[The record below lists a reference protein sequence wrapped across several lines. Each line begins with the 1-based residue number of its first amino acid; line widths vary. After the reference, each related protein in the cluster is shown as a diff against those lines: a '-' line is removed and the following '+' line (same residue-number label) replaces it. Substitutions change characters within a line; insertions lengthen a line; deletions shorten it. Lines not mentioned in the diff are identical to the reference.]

1 MRMLT
6 DADACPVT
14 RTAENTARRHGMSVN
29 RLRRTE
35 LSPRFLRDGLKRSI
49 VLMLVILQ
57 IAVSFSCAAGKAE
70 AGAG

>member
-29 RLRRTE
+29 RLRGTE
-35 LSPRFLRDGLKRSI
+35 LSPRFLRDGLKRGV
-49 VLMLVILQ
+49 VLLLVIL
-57 IAVSFSCAAGKAE
+57 
-70 AGAG
+70 